1 MVGVLNIFIGDESF
15 KVLDSIIQNE
25 FLIYEGLMYPSV
37 CVVSWMGL
45 NKVFEAVMYPSWF
58 FPWMHLEP
66 LLIHHTSDGLN
77 LVISPLSLFFIYGM
91 PYEYS
96 VYISSYLAMDVGTY
110 RMCVSFDSK
119 HIQPCPFDV
128 NVYCSKSITSFLPP
142 LSLASDSPIT

>member
-1 MVGVLNIFIGDESF
+1 MV
-15 KVLDSIIQNE
+15 
-25 FLIYEGLMYPSV
+25 GLMYPSV

-77 LVISPLSLFFIYGM
+77 LVISPLS
-91 PYEYS
+91 
-96 VYISSYLAMDVGTY
+96 SYLAMDVGTY